1 MQDCAALSDLLLLP
15 SFHCNNATVDLL
27 ATSMNQISPIL
38 HVVFSRILCALF
50 LVSGAGITFAHD
62 PGLSTLSV
70 RVSPGIVHAVLTFA
84 ARDTQQLLDFCSTEN
99 VHPTNSVRSP
109 ILLKALLA
117 QELQLAV
124 DGTRATVEGA
134 DCRSDDKANV
144 IVCMRWRAVVTNS
157 IKVSSK
163 FLEMMPLGHRQF
175 LTVQIGENKPFAE
188 RMLSAE
194 ANSVMVPI
202 DHSLPT
208 ASRTSFR
215 AFVILGIEHILSGYD
230 HLLFLFGLLLVTDR
244 FLPALKIVTSFTLAH
259 SISLALATMELLPLP
274 GRVVEPLIAASII
287 YIGVENL
294 VRGDRL
300 KGRWMLAFAFGLVHG
315 CGFATALRDLGV
327 GMDGRSII
335 MPLLSFN
342 AGVEIGQMT
351 IAALV
356 LPFLW
361 QLRRK
366 PVFIGRLV
374 PVGSM
379 MVALFGAYWFVE
391 RIWL

>member
-1 MQDCAALSDLLLLP
+1 
-15 SFHCNNATVDLL
+15 
-27 ATSMNQISPIL
+27 MNRSSHIL
-38 HVVFSRILCALF
+38 RVVRSRILCALF
-50 LVSGAGITFAHD
+50 FVSGAGIAFAHD
-62 PGLSTLSV
+62 PGLSTLSI
-70 RVSPGIVHAVLTFA
+70 RVSPGIMHAVLTFA
-84 ARDTQQLLDFCSTEN
+84 ARDAQQLLDFSSTEN
-99 VHPTNSVRSP
+99 VQQANAVRSP
-109 ILLKALLA
+109 LQLKGLLA

-124 DGTRATVEGA
+124 DGSKATVEGA
-134 DCRSDDKANV
+134 DCRSDDTGNV
-144 IVCMRWRAVVTNS
+144 IVSMRWRAVVTNS

-175 LTVQIGENKPFAE
+175 LTVQIGESKPLAE
-188 RMLSAE
+188 RMLSAD
-194 ANSVMVPI
+194 ANSATVPI
-202 DHSLPT
+202 DHCLIAPN
-208 ASRTSFR
+208 RTSFK
-215 AFVILGIEHILSGYD
+215 AFVILGIGHILSGYD

-244 FLPALKIVTSFTLAH
+244 LLPALKIVTSFTLAH
-259 SISLALATMELLPLP
+259 SISLALATMDLLPLP
-274 GRVVEPLIAASII
+274 GRLVEPLIAASIV

-294 VRGDRL
+294 VRGDQL

-315 CGFATALRDLGV
+315 CGFATALHDLGV

-342 AGVEIGQMT
+342 VGVEIGQMT
-351 IAALV
+351 IASLV
-356 LPFLW
+356 LPLLW

-391 RIWL
+391 RVWL

>member
-1 MQDCAALSDLLLLP
+1 VNRNSHILL
-15 SFHCNNATVDLL
+15 
-27 ATSMNQISPIL
+27 
-38 HVVFSRILCALF
+38 VVRLGIFCTLFSVC
-50 LVSGAGITFAHD
+50 GAEIAFAHD

-84 ARDTQQLLDFCSTEN
+84 ARDAQQLLNFSSIEN
-99 VHPTNSVRSP
+99 VQQTNAVRSP
-109 ILLKALLA
+109 LRLKGLLA
-117 QELQLAV
+117 RELQLAV
-124 DGTRATVEGA
+124 DGANATVEDA
-134 DCRSDDKANV
+134 DCRSDDKNNV
-144 IVCMRWRAVVTNS
+144 IVSMRWRAVVAKS
-157 IKVSSK
+157 IQVSSK
-163 FLEMMPLGHRQF
+163 FLELMPLGHRQF
-175 LTVQIGENKPFAE
+175 LTVQIGESKPLAE
-188 RMLSAE
+188 RMLSAD
-194 ANSVMVPI
+194 ANSATVPI
-202 DHSLPT
+202 DLSLLAPN
-208 ASRTSFR
+208 RTSFK

-259 SISLALATMELLPLP
+259 SISLALATRELLPLP

-315 CGFATALRDLGV
+315 CGFASALRDLGV
-327 GMDGRSII
+327 GLDGRSII

-342 AGVEIGQMT
+342 LGVEIGQMT

-366 PVFIGRLV
+366 PIFIGRLV

-379 MVALFGAYWFVE
+379 VVALFGAYWFVE
-391 RIWL
+391 RVWL

>member
-1 MQDCAALSDLLLLP
+1 MNRNSHILL
-15 SFHCNNATVDLL
+15 
-27 ATSMNQISPIL
+27 
-38 HVVFSRILCALF
+38 VVRLGIFCTLFSVC
-50 LVSGAGITFAHD
+50 GAEIAFAHD

-84 ARDTQQLLDFCSTEN
+84 ARDAQHLLDFSSTEHVQQRN
-99 VHPTNSVRSP
+99 AVRSP
-109 ILLKALLA
+109 LQLKRLLA
-117 QELQLAV
+117 QELQLDV
-124 DGTRATVEGA
+124 DGTKAIVEGA
-134 DCRSDDKANV
+134 DCRSDDQGNV
-144 IVCMRWRAVVTNS
+144 IVCMQWRAVVANN

-163 FLEMMPLGHRQF
+163 FLELMPLGHRQF
-175 LTVQIGENKPFAE
+175 LTVQIAENKPLAE
-188 RMLSAE
+188 RMLSAD
-194 ANSVMVPI
+194 ANSVTVPI
-202 DHSLPT
+202 DHSLLTP
-208 ASRTSFR
+208 SRTSFK

-259 SISLALATMELLPLP
+259 SISLALATMDLLPFP
-274 GRVVEPLIAASII
+274 GRLVEPLIAASII

-300 KGRWMLAFAFGLVHG
+300 KGRWMLAFGFGLVHG

-327 GMDGRSII
+327 GMDSRSITI
-335 MPLLSFN
+335 PLLSFN
-342 AGVEIGQMT
+342 VGVEVGQMT

-361 QLRRK
+361 HLRCK

-391 RIWL
+391 RVWL